1 MCALSLRQAELE
13 EEMMQ
18 LSLDTKGTKQEL
30 VDRLHAYLAAQ
41 EVSKRFRLCLQ
52 HSIGHGRLAY

>member
-1 MCALSLRQAELE
+1 MR
-13 EEMMQ
+13 Q

-41 EVSKRFRLCLQ
+41 EVSFQTQTLPAALIWRHCW
-52 HSIGHGRLAY
+52 RLADCQYDGPLSNNS

>member
-41 EVSKRFRLCLQ
+41 EVSKRF
-52 HSIGHGRLAY
+52 

>member
-1 MCALSLRQAELE
+1 MCSICLWQAELE
-13 EEMMQ
+13 EEMRQ

-41 EVSKRFRLCLQ
+41 EVGTS
-52 HSIGHGRLAY
+52 A